1 VARSI
6 EMMSRWAWL
15 TICAI
20 LLGWALA
27 LGYLLVDTQERLS
40 AAQSELAIA
49 KEHESQAAAQIVQLR
64 DAASALKSQLS
75 ELGNHAN
82 LTKAQIAELRSVITN
97 LKSELAEAK
106 KLQGKLHEATA
117 QVVHLDEALK
127 TANTQLE
134 QKQRRV
140 EALEDELE
148 QAKTSEVWRLLS
160 ERTVALDGATAYRH
174 ALEKDLAT
182 AKAEIENLKLEL
194 GQAKAEAAN

>member
-1 VARSI
+1 MAKSI

-15 TICAI
+15 TLCAI

-27 LGYLLVDTQERLS
+27 LGYLLVDAQERLG

-49 KEHESQAAAQIVQLR
+49 KKHESQAAEQIVQLK

-75 ELGNHAN
+75 ELENDAN

-106 KLQGKLHEATA
+106 KLQGKLQEATA
-117 QVVHLDEALK
+117 QAVHLEESLK
-127 TANTQLE
+127 TANMQLE
-134 QKQRRV
+134 QKQRRN
-140 EALEDELE
+140 EALADELE
-148 QAKTSEVWRLLS
+148 KAKTSVVWRLLS
-160 ERTVALDGATAYRH
+160 ERTVALDAATAYRH
-174 ALEKDLAT
+174 ALEKDLAK

-194 GQAKAEAAN
+194 DQAKAEAGN